1 MQAQAGASGGS
12 GSILQNPKVLIG
24 VIAVG
29 AIALI
34 AIIWMIFAPKGG
46 GETAA
51 PVADTALAVG
61 NGPAGPG
68 AGGAG
73 VNGLPSPSSPSAPT
87 PAPGLTPQGDPG
99 LGAPGAA
106 AAPAPG
112 GAPVTGGAPGAGGS
126 APGADKPPKAKGPG
140 VPTRRNPFGMN
151 TELKTAY
158 NSIPEINQPKQKD
171 PLADQHL
178 LWQELQAENPKV
190 TSTGVT
196 EGEDAPGPPVPPMR
210 VAAIQRGAQV
220 ACIIQIGSEYFH
232 ATPGKMIPD
241 QTPVYRV
248 EQIENDKAVL
258 TRRWEDQGRKGVQR
272 IEVSLQGSSNPSTTP
287 AGFAPGMGYPGG
299 GGNGPGGGG
308 NGPGAFPGGKRI
320 PGGFGR

>member
-1 MQAQAGASGGS
+1 MQAQAGAGGS
-12 GSILQNPKVLIG
+12 SGNILQNPKVLIG

-29 AIALI
+29 AIAII
-34 AIIWMIFAPKGG
+34 AVIWMMFAPKGG
-46 GETAA
+46 GETAP
-51 PVADTALAVG
+51 PVADTALAGG
-61 NGPAGPG
+61 NGP
-68 AGGAG
+68 GGSG
-73 VNGLPSPSSPSAPT
+73 VNGLPSPSSPT
-87 PAPGLTPQGDPG
+87 PAPGLTPQADPG
-99 LGAPGAA
+99 LAAPGAA
-106 AAPAPG
+106 PAA
-112 GAPVTGGAPGAGGS
+112 APVTGGAPRAGGQT
-126 APGADKPPKAKGPG
+126 PGTDKPPKSKGPG
-140 VPTRRNPFGMN
+140 VPVRRNPFGMN

-158 NSIPEINQPKQKD
+158 NNIPEIAQPRFKD
-171 PLADQHL
+171 PLAEQHL

-190 TSTGVT
+190 TTTGVT

-258 TRRWEDQGRKGVQR
+258 TRRWEDQGKKGVQR
-272 IEVSLQGSSNPSTTP
+272 IEVSLQGSATAAAAPT
-287 AGFAPGMGYPGG
+287 GFAPGMGFPGG

-308 NGPGAFPGGKRI
+308 NGPGAFPGGGKRI